1 VVGDRINHLAPVPVV
16 LSPFIYSAL
25 SAFLMAH
32 DEDIFIKSTPR
43 KVIMGYKVGLIET
56 LTNVVKPFEV
66 FGLKSSQIVPTE
78 DLFNNSFGFL
88 NGKNATP
95 LGPWEVHTGENSSK
109 VFEAIS
115 FKNQRYMLLAL
126 LCSALLIIIVLI
138 FNSDSSCPLSHPLSL
153 K

>member
-1 VVGDRINHLAPVPVV
+1 
-16 LSPFIYSAL
+16 
-25 SAFLMAH
+25 MAH

-126 LCSALLIIIVLI
+126 LCSAHYNRLNIQFRLFLSII
-138 FNSDSSCPLSHPLSL
+138 SSSL
-153 K
+153 TQMITVIS